1 MAMQLR
7 EAIQQSKSQNVAIG
21 HFNMS
26 DLAGLNA
33 IFTAAF
39 SMKLPVII
47 GVSEGERDFIG
58 VRQAAALVRSIRDEY
73 NYPIFINADH
83 THSLEKIKEAVEAGF
98 DEVLF
103 DAGQK
108 PLEENIALT
117 KEVVAYVKKHNET
130 FGTDIMVE
138 GELGYIGA
146 GSVILDR
153 IPEGVSIKK
162 EDLTKPEDAKRF
174 VQETGVDLLA
184 PAVGNIHGMFADVPD
199 PNLDIERIIE
209 IRDAAQI
216 SLVLHGASGNT
227 AEDIKKAITAGA
239 SIVHVNTELRAA
251 WKRGLDL
258 ALLSHPKEIAPYKI
272 FPEVVHEINKVVVEK
287 LKIFNNL

>member
-1 MAMQLR
+1 MAIQLR
-7 EAIQQSKSQNVAIG
+7 EAIQQAKFQKTAVG
-21 HFNMS
+21 HFNIS
-26 DLAGLNA
+26 DLVGLNA

-39 SMKLPVII
+39 SLKLPVII
-47 GVSEGERDFIG
+47 GVSEGEREFIG
-58 VRQAAALVRSIRDEY
+58 TRQAAALVKSIRDEY

-83 THSLEKIKEAVEAGF
+83 THSLEKIKEAVNAGF

-108 PLEENIALT
+108 SLEENIALT
-117 KEVVAYVKKHNET
+117 KEVVAYVKNYNET
-130 FGTDIMVE
+130 YGKDIMIE
-138 GELGYIGA
+138 GELGYIGG

-162 EDLTKPEDAKRF
+162 EDLTKPEDAARF
-174 VQETGVDLLA
+174 VKETSVDLLA

-199 PNLDIERIIE
+199 PNLDIQRIIE
-209 IRDAAQI
+209 IYEASQTP
-216 SLVLHGASGNT
+216 LVLHGASGNT
-227 AEDIKKAITAGA
+227 AEDIKQAIASGV
-239 SIVHVNTELRAA
+239 SIVHINTELRAA

-272 FPEVVHEINKVVVEK
+272 FPEMVHEVQKVVLEK
-287 LKIFNNL
+287 LKIFSNF